1 MIKVSGKKIAERIK
15 GEIKEFLKSSGP
27 KSLAIFYVG
36 ENPVI
41 DSYVAIK
48 KRVGEELGIGVDVLR
63 FPADVIEEDLITE
76 IKTAAKIYSGVIVQ
90 LPIPEN
96 LDKEKILNAVPADLD
111 VDILSSVAYKNFK
124 TGLTLKLPPVVGA
137 IKEIVDEYS
146 IELKDKKIV
155 IIGNGLLVGRP
166 VSEWLDRE
174 GYDSVI
180 IDKENTDLKGSLAEA
195 DMIISGAGVP
205 GLVTVDMVKVGVVLI
220 DAGASTSSGKLV
232 GDIDKSCYDKASV
245 VSGVPGGVGPITV
258 ANLFKNLFLK

>member
-1 MIKVSGKKIAERIK
+1 M
-15 GEIKEFLKSSGP
+15 
-27 KSLAIFYVG
+27 
-36 ENPVI
+36 
-41 DSYVAIK
+41 
-48 KRVGEELGIGVDVLR
+48 
-63 FPADVIEEDLITE
+63 
-76 IKTAAKIYSGVIVQ
+76 
-90 LPIPEN
+90 
-96 LDKEKILNAVPADLD
+96 
-111 VDILSSVAYKNFK
+111 
-124 TGLTLKLPPVVGA
+124 
-137 IKEIVDEYS
+137 
-146 IELKDKKIV
+146 KDKKIV

-220 DAGASTSSGKLV
+220 DARASTSSGKLV